1 MSDCANLDIAGLNR
15 TLLEERTCGSCPLRG
30 KPFVGADSW
39 NGLAT
44 PANVLF
50 LGLNPGTEEARIGLP
65 FVGPSGRFL
74 RIAIA
79 SVTDSGTW
87 AMTNSILCSTSN
99 ETAIPDPKACRASCR
114 VNVARISKWF
124 MPRVIVPCG
133 NGASA
138 LFEIKDGITR
148 AENIWYISR
157 GRNCKA
163 KSTVVAPIQHPSALI
178 RSGGKSSSKY
188 NRWQARI
195 NEIFR
200 IARLLENGQTPEDA
214 LASCN
219 IKWAGLFGLAGSMD
233 Q

>member
-1 MSDCANLDIAGLNR
+1 MDITELNSK
-15 TLLEERTCGSCPLRG
+15 LLTERTCGSCPLKG
-30 KPFVGADSW
+30 KTFVGADSW
-39 NGLAT
+39 NGQAD

-74 RIAIA
+74 RMAITSA
-79 SVTDSGTW
+79 PDSGSW
-87 AMTNSILCSTSN
+87 AMANSILCSTAN
-99 ETAIPDPKACRASCR
+99 ETSIPDPNACRACCR
-114 VNVARISKWF
+114 GNVGWIFKQF

-138 LFEIKDGITR
+138 LFEIKEGITR

-157 GRNCKA
+157 GKKHTA
-163 KSTVVAPIQHPSALI
+163 KPALVAPIQHPSALI

-188 NRWQARI
+188 GGWQARI

-200 IARLLENGQTPEDA
+200 MAKLLENGQTPENA
-214 LASCN
+214 LAELG
-219 IKWAGLFGLAGSMD
+219 IKWRGLFGLRGSME